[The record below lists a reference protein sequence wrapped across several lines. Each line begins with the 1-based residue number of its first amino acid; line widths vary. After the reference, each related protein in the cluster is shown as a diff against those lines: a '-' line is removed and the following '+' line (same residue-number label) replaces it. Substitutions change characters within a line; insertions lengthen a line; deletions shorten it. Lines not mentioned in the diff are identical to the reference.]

1 MSQHVYI
8 FSICCLCMIY
18 NSISFFKRCFLN
30 SHRNV
35 FQHFSSSKLNYR
47 NLPKTFPRSLSGVN
61 SKCLSDNIVL
71 GFENAVWYVIF
82 KTNLLSFLIGF
93 RFWKRPTSEIF
104 SPWGFILLPNC
115 NCNLFLSATPHYDI
129 QQKVV
134 FRTNSVKTQG
144 LAERYWFFT
153 MGNVTRA
160 GIKVLV

>member
-93 RFWKRPTSEIF
+93 RLLKTSDLWNFPRLEDLSSYQIVTVTSF
-104 SPWGFILLPNC
+104 FLLHPITTFNKK
-115 NCNLFLSATPHYDI
+115 LFLEQTPLRP
-129 QQKVV
+129 K
-134 FRTNSVKTQG
+134 G
-144 LAERYWFFT
+144 
-153 MGNVTRA
+153 
-160 GIKVLV
+160 